1 MGIVC
6 LESTLKAKSQVP
18 VLNLSS
24 HLESLDCSQFPFMKK
39 FKERTRPSPE
49 SLPTHSVGLSCF
61 TDSFSGFSLS
71 ATLVQGGSV
80 FGSGVKTLF
89 SRSFHSSRQINSK
102 QIV

>member
-6 LESTLKAKSQVP
+6 LESTLKTQSPVP
-18 VLNLSS
+18 VSNLSS
-24 HLESLDCSQFPFMKK
+24 HLESLDCSQFPFVKNLRK
-39 FKERTRPSPE
+39 GLGHLQSPFQLVQE
-49 SLPTHSVGLSCF
+49 LGCF

-89 SRSFHSSRQINSK
+89 SRSFHSSREINSK

>member
-71 ATLVQGGSV
+71 ATLVQGGS
-80 FGSGVKTLF
+80 GVKTLF